1 MRIFLIITLIIIS
14 SVKYI
19 AQQNNQTSFSKI
31 LKEEINRHP
40 KSQVEDIYKFIHQ
53 AALGS
58 EHAVKDTIAVK
69 KWLETEIA
77 GLDYSL
83 TENLTEPLSP
93 DGNLIR
99 LNLRP
104 YLKAN
109 FDVTMLLN
117 AFVKTANN
125 YKGSIKKL
133 KSYWKIALTLSK
145 TEKLNFTS
153 EEINN
158 FFESQS
164 KKGFPAVHHSEL
176 YRGTYKPAYRVV
188 DLQYISFFKK

>member
-1 MRIFLIITLIIIS
+1 MRIFLIITLITIS
-14 SVKYI
+14 SVKHI
-19 AQQNNQTSFSKI
+19 AQQNKQTSFSKI

-58 EHAVKDTIAVK
+58 EHAVKNTIAVK
-69 KWLETEIA
+69 KWLQTEIA

-104 YLKAN
+104 
-109 FDVTMLLN
+109 
-117 AFVKTANN
+117 
-125 YKGSIKKL
+125 
-133 KSYWKIALTLSK
+133 
-145 TEKLNFTS
+145 
-153 EEINN
+153 
-158 FFESQS
+158 
-164 KKGFPAVHHSEL
+164 
-176 YRGTYKPAYRVV
+176 
-188 DLQYISFFKK
+188 